1 MRWWPW
7 AISGLLLVANPFVSS
22 GPSWAADEVIQGQPT
37 PYDGALIE
45 AAKVPRL
52 VEELRSARLAIAEI
66 QALQET
72 VAAQSAQVAVLLEQA
87 KALEG
92 ANERLTAALKLA
104 EEIEGLRQK
113 QKDVAALVFERY
125 EKALTQAD
133 AALDKAQ
140 ARIESLERRAMWSQ
154 ILSVIGPLAL
164 LLLVVF

>member
-7 AISGLLLVANPFVSS
+7 AISGFVLAANLLVS
-22 GPSWAADEVIQGQPT
+22 GPVWAADEVAPGQPA
-37 PYDGALIE
+37 PYEGALIE

-52 VEELRSARLAIAEI
+52 VEELRSARLAVAEI

-72 VAAQSAQVAVLLEQA
+72 VVAQSAQVAALLEQA

-92 ANERLTAALKLA
+92 ANERLTAALKIA

-164 LLLVVF
+164 LLLMVF

>member
-1 MRWWPW
+1 MHWWLW
-7 AISGLLLVANPFVSS
+7 AISGIALAANLIVS
-22 GPSWAADEVIQGQPT
+22 GPAWAADEMAPGQPA
-37 PYDGALIE
+37 PYEGALIE

-52 VEELRSARLAIAEI
+52 VEELRSARLAVAEI

-72 VAAQSAQVAVLLEQA
+72 VVAQSAQVAALLEQA

-125 EKALTQAD
+125 EKALIQAD

>member
-1 MRWWPW
+1 MRWPAW
-7 AISGLLLVANPFVSS
+7 AISGILLAANLLVSEPT
-22 GPSWAADEVIQGQPT
+22 WAADEVAQGQPA
-37 PYDGALIE
+37 PYDGALVE

-52 VEELRSARLAIAEI
+52 VEELRDARRAMAEI

-92 ANERLTAALKLA
+92 ANERLTTALKIA

-125 EKALTQAD
+125 ERALTQAD

-164 LLLVVF
+164 LLLMVF

>member
-1 MRWWPW
+1 MRWWLW
-7 AISGLLLVANPFVSS
+7 AISGIALAANLIVS
-22 GPSWAADEVIQGQPT
+22 GPAWAADEVAQGQPV
-37 PYDGALIE
+37 PYEGALIE

-52 VEELRSARLAIAEI
+52 VEELRSARLAVAEI

-92 ANERLTAALKLA
+92 ANERLTAALKIA

-125 EKALTQAD
+125 ERALTQAD
-133 AALDKAQ
+133 KALDKAQ
-140 ARIESLERRAMWSQ
+140 ARIEALERRAMWSQ
-154 ILSVIGPLAL
+154 VLSVIGPLAL
-164 LLLVVF
+164 LLLMVF